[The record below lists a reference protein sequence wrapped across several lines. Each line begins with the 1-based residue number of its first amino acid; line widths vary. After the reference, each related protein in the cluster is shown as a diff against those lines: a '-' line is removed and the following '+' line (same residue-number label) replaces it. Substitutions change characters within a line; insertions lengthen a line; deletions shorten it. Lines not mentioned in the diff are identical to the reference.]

1 MPDPTPPDVE
11 QPKLHDMPEETPGI
25 EKNGYKKAREDIET
39 PDDLKL
45 VENFIGN
52 IYGEAKRID
61 SSNVA
66 PNEFT
71 KGLKFDAKQ
80 EILNLR
86 RSQQTQSHIPQPP
99 VVPPPPVQQAM
110 SHVPPPAQQ
119 PSTPPSNYIQPPTG
133 GDSLILKHEI
143 DQIKE
148 QVKDIKRLYD
158 EFFKLKQVKG
168 HWVIS
173 VGDKKT
179 KTTTVAKTWNMVNKM
194 LKNKTTE
201 FTITYTEDE

>member
-1 MPDPTPPDVE
+1 MSEPRPPDME
-11 QPKLHDMPEETPGI
+11 QPKLHAPPDPVSSS

-45 VENFIGN
+45 VESFIGN
-52 IYGEAKRID
+52 IYGEVKRID
-61 SSNVA
+61 SSNVTG
-66 PNEFT
+66 NEFT

-86 RSQQTQSHIPQPP
+86 RSQQQPQASIPQPP
-99 VVPPPPVQQAM
+99 APQPQQPAMPLPPV
-110 SHVPPPAQQ
+110 PGQQ
-119 PSTPPSNYIQPPTG
+119 PDFPPVNYTQPPPTG